1 MKNFEFETESV
12 NLNEPINQ
20 EVGKTTIDTSI
31 GVDLDAPSMSMLNKP
46 ENKKITFFDKL
57 EDFAEDH
64 PITVY
69 GILAV
74 LSLTIYTIVE
84 FFKFKSKNK

>member
-12 NLNEPINQ
+12 NLRDPDI
-20 EVGKTTIDTSI
+20 
-31 GVDLDAPSMSMLNKP
+31 DLDTPSMSTLDKP

-64 PITVY
+64 PMTVY

>member
-1 MKNFEFETESV
+1 MKNFEFETNSI
-12 NLNEPINQ
+12 NLRDPDI
-20 EVGKTTIDTSI
+20 
-31 GVDLDAPSMSMLNKP
+31 DLDTPSMSMLDKP

-64 PITVY
+64 PMTVY

>member
-1 MKNFEFETESV
+1 MKNFEFETKSV
-12 NLNEPINQ
+12 NLRDPDI
-20 EVGKTTIDTSI
+20 
-31 GVDLDAPSMSMLNKP
+31 DLDTPSMSMLDKP

-57 EDFAEDH
+57 EDFADDH
-64 PITVY
+64 PNVVY

-84 FFKFKSKNK
+84 IFKFKSKNK

>member
-1 MKNFEFETESV
+1 MKNFEFETNSV
-12 NLNEPINQ
+12 NLRDPDI
-20 EVGKTTIDTSI
+20 
-31 GVDLDAPSMSMLNKP
+31 DLDTPSMSMLDKP

-57 EDFAEDH
+57 EDFADDH

-74 LSLTIYTIVE
+74 LSLTVYTVVE
-84 FFKFKSKNK
+84 IFKKKKKNK

>member
-12 NLNEPINQ
+12 NLRDPDI
-20 EVGKTTIDTSI
+20 
-31 GVDLDAPSMSMLNKP
+31 DLDTPSMSMLDKP

-57 EDFAEDH
+57 EDFADDH

-74 LSLTIYTIVE
+74 LSLTVYTVVE
-84 FFKFKSKNK
+84 IFKFKSKNK

>member
-12 NLNEPINQ
+12 NLRDPDI
-20 EVGKTTIDTSI
+20 
-31 GVDLDAPSMSMLNKP
+31 DLDMPSSPTLDEP
-46 ENKKITFFDKL
+46 GNKKITFFDKF
-57 EDFAEDH
+57 ENFADEH
-64 PITVY
+64 PNTVY

-84 FFKFKSKNK
+84 IFKFKSKNK

>member
-12 NLNEPINQ
+12 NLRDHDI
-20 EVGKTTIDTSI
+20 
-31 GVDLDAPSMSMLNKP
+31 DLDTPSMSMLDKP

-57 EDFAEDH
+57 EDFADDH

-74 LSLTIYTIVE
+74 LSLTVYTVVE
-84 FFKFKSKNK
+84 IFKFKSKNK

>member
-1 MKNFEFETESV
+1 MKNFEFEKDSV
-12 NLNEPINQ
+12 NLRDPDI
-20 EVGKTTIDTSI
+20 
-31 GVDLDAPSMSMLNKP
+31 DLDTPSMSMLDKP

-64 PITVY
+64 PMTVY

>member
-1 MKNFEFETESV
+1 MKNFEFETNSV
-12 NLNEPINQ
+12 NLRDPDI
-20 EVGKTTIDTSI
+20 
-31 GVDLDAPSMSMLNKP
+31 DLDTPSMSMLDKP

-57 EDFAEDH
+57 EDFADDH

-74 LSLTIYTIVE
+74 LSLTVYTVVE
-84 FFKFKSKNK
+84 IFKFKSKNK

>member
-1 MKNFEFETESV
+1 MKNFEFETNSV
-12 NLNEPINQ
+12 NLRDPDI
-20 EVGKTTIDTSI
+20 
-31 GVDLDAPSMSMLNKP
+31 DLDTPSMSMLDKP

-64 PITVY
+64 PMTVY

>member
-12 NLNEPINQ
+12 NLRDPDI
-20 EVGKTTIDTSI
+20 
-31 GVDLDAPSMSMLNKP
+31 DLDTPSMSMLDKP

-57 EDFAEDH
+57 EDFADDH
-64 PITVY
+64 PNTVY

-74 LSLTIYTIVE
+74 LSLTVYVIVE
-84 FFKFKSKNK
+84 IFKFKSKNK